1 MMSTNATTTTTAT
14 TTTDL
19 SLAACKGDTNV
30 AERKFIDVLVNAH
43 LELQKAEDAV
53 RDNALAIKAAE
64 RALQQA
70 QCQKGMVVCNAA
82 RKRKAVK
89 EASAHVCDSLKSAR
103 QTAFK
108 AGARGAGLFA
118 DMAVVRAMSQRLDN
132 DHDDYVDPDASFSTD
147 DEEEEEA
154 ELGYH
159 PSSPKFTPI
168 TPPGSPNKVSALI
181 GKWEE
186 EEPEPEEEAA

>member
-1 MMSTNATTTTTAT
+1 MSTNATTTTTT

-118 DMAVVRAMSQRLDN
+118 DMAVVRAMSHRVMVMKNGD
-132 DHDDYVDPDASFSTD
+132 VV
-147 DEEEEEA
+147 EA
-154 ELGYH
+154 GESEALFAAPQQPYTREL
-159 PSSPKFTPI
+159 
-168 TPPGSPNKVSALI
+168 L
-181 GKWEE
+181 
-186 EEPEPEEEAA
+186 AAAFL

>member
-1 MMSTNATTTTTAT
+1 MSTKTNATTTTT

-30 AERKFIDVLVNAH
+30 AERKVIDVLVNAH

-118 DMAVVRAMSQRLDN
+118 DMAVVRAMSQRIAKKEAD
-132 DHDDYVDPDASFSTD
+132 DPDASSTD
-147 DEEEEEA
+147 DEEEE

-159 PSSPKFTPI
+159 PSSPKYTPI

>member
-1 MMSTNATTTTTAT
+1 MSTNATTTTTT
-14 TTTDL
+14 ITTTDL

-118 DMAVVRAMSQRLDN
+118 DMAVVRAMSQRIAKKEA
-132 DHDDYVDPDASFSTD
+132 DDRDASFSSD
-147 DEEEEEA
+147 DEEEE

-159 PSSPKFTPI
+159 PSSPKYTPI

-186 EEPEPEEEAA
+186 EPEEEAA

>member
-1 MMSTNATTTTTAT
+1 MSTNATTTTTT
-14 TTTDL
+14 TTITDL

-30 AERKFIDVLVNAH
+30 AERKVIDVLVNAH

-70 QCQKGMVVCNAA
+70 QCQKGMVVYNAA
-82 RKRKAVK
+82 RKRKAVE
-89 EASAHVCDSLKSAR
+89 EANERVCDSLESAR
-103 QTAFK
+103 KKAFK
-108 AGARGAGLFA
+108 TGTEVGAKVYGAVP
-118 DMAVVRAMSQRLDN
+118 MMMVRLNACSTFC
-132 DHDDYVDPDASFSTD
+132 DPDASTD
-147 DEEEEEA
+147 DEEGEG

-159 PSSPKFTPI
+159 PSSPKYTPI

-186 EEPEPEEEAA
+186 EPEEEEAA